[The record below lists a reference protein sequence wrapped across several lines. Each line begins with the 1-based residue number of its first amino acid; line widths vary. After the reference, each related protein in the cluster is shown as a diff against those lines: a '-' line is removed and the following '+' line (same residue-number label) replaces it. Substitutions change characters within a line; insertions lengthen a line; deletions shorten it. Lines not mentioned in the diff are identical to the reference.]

1 MKLGIVMFMGPDSLG
16 QQKQTCLGPGTC
28 GDGEQ
33 YQDGGVCPGPC
44 DTMNNNT
51 ICLQTTFP
59 DGGHH
64 EDQVKKKPEERS
76 DDAERSEGM

>member
-33 YQDGGVCPGPC
+33 YQDGRVCPGPC